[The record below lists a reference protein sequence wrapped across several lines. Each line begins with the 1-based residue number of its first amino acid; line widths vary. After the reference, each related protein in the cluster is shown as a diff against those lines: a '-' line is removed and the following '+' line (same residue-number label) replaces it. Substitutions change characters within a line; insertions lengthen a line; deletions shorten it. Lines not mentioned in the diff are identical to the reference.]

1 MAAKKHFNVGDLI
14 WAKMKGFPFWP
25 GRIAKPP
32 TDARSSVPKKAQHY
46 IKISNKANAKYVVKA
61 KESPKK
67 SREVSTNVIE
77 KKIAQEQRMKEKTES
92 PKVRKKV
99 LPKRCATDEF
109 QKKKIFPP
117 RKLSKRPTED
127 FSELIKNTP
136 PNLNHNCIT
145 DIRLL
150 DQQQHHPTTTCTS
163 SRIATRDNFELL
175 PCPTRNLHEPN
186 EVIRAK
192 NVRPSDKKIG
202 FIGLGKMVQLALTPG
217 VLVEKCDII
226 FCCVSDPE
234 ASKTIVFGNN
244 GVLSGFERSPCGSK
258 GYVEMT
264 TMDPTTSIE
273 IAEAITLKGG
283 RYLEATING
292 TMEMAEDGTLLIL
305 SAGDQELFRNCESY
319 FSTFSRNAHYLSC
332 EVGYGSKMNLILSM
346 LIGVSHV
353 ALAEAMTFVKRCNL
367 DPITFLEI
375 IECSPLNSPLIDEIG
390 LSGVCPND
398 TSDVKHQ
405 QKDLQLAIL
414 LDTNGEQKMFVTAIA
429 NELFNLAKTDRI

>member
-1 MAAKKHFNVGDLI
+1 
-14 WAKMKGFPFWP
+14 
-25 GRIAKPP
+25 
-32 TDARSSVPKKAQHY
+32 
-46 IKISNKANAKYVVKA
+46 
-61 KESPKK
+61 
-67 SREVSTNVIE
+67 
-77 KKIAQEQRMKEKTES
+77 MKEKTES

-150 DQQQHHPTTTCTS
+150 NQQQHHPTTTCTS

-202 FIGLGKMVQLALTPG
+202 FIGLGKMGQTLVQHLLNSNHIVTVWTQNFNECRGFWIQFGVQLALTPG

-375 IECSPLNSPLIDEIG
+375 IERSPLNSPLIDEIG